1 MGKRF
6 YAGLSLALVVAL
18 TTVVGGSVL
27 ALGGS
32 KRSQKVASFP
42 AAAFVPVTSS
52 TNNRTGQSVCGT
64 FVARQNMDPGLLNSE
79 NRGDLNAIKGSN
91 LLGLNL
97 PQGARLESLTLFAND
112 NDADTDAHLLL
123 VRKLLKAGLSPQ
135 FNGYRVLAQTKS
147 SGAVLNTMRKFTDP
161 RVTKPVIDNRRFSY
175 YLELVVCGTVEPF
188 AAQVAFRP

>member
-6 YAGLSLALVVAL
+6 YAGLSAALIVLLVIA
-18 TTVVGGSVL
+18 VGSSVL

-32 KRSQKVASFP
+32 KRSLKVATFP

-52 TNNRTGQSVCGT
+52 TNNNNGQSVCEA

-91 LLGLNL
+91 LIGVNL
-97 PQGARLESLTLFAND
+97 PQGARLKTLTLFAND
-112 NDADTDAHLLL
+112 NDADTDAHLLM
-123 VRKLLKAGLSPQ
+123 VRKRLKAGLTPQ
-135 FNGYRVLAQTKS
+135 FNGYRVLARTKS
-147 SGAVLNTMRKFTDP
+147 NGAVLNTMRRFADAS
-161 RVTKPVIDNRRFSY
+161 VAKPVINNRGFSY

-188 AAQVAFRP
+188 AAQVAFAP